1 MTEVD
6 GYAGVPRRVAAYVLD
21 AMIGG
26 LLIAPFLA
34 GMRITGDW
42 SGNNFDLTAFYAW
55 GIPSYLLVSGLI
67 IYLEGEKG
75 WTPGKWMLGMRVED
89 ADQGGTIGWV
99 RDLLRRAAFV
109 VSALPFYLGLLWP
122 IWDRRRQTW
131 HDKIARSV
139 VIRAT
144 ALKPPGPH

>member
-1 MTEVD
+1 MTERD
-6 GYAGVPRRVAAYVLD
+6 GHASFPRRVAAYVLD
-21 AMIGG
+21 ATISG

-42 SGNNFDLTAFYAW
+42 NGDNFDLTAFYAG
-55 GIPSYLLVSGLI
+55 GIPGYLLVNGLI

-75 WTPGKWMLGMRVED
+75 WTPGKPMLGMRVVD
-89 ADQGGTIGWV
+89 ANEGGTIGWP
-99 RDLLRRAAFV
+99 RDLLRRVAFF
-109 VSALPFYLGLLWP
+109 VSMLPFYLGLLWP

-139 VIRAT
+139 VIRGT
-144 ALKPPGPH
+144 ALEAGPR